1 MAKGPS
7 GRVVIVLEPTLKQEL
22 YVELVRRGLTLKE
35 WFIGQAT
42 DFLDASRQPPLFVAE
57 NLDHRDQ
64 YVSPGIPSSSEED
77 NE

>member
-7 GRVVIVLEPTLKQEL
+7 GRVVIVLEPSLKQEL
-22 YVELVRRGLTLKE
+22 YVELARRGLTLKD

-57 NLDHRDQ
+57 NSSNRNP
-64 YVSPGIPSSSEED
+64 YVSQDIPSSSEED
-77 NE
+77 TE

>member
-22 YVELVRRGLTLKE
+22 YVELARRDLTLKE

-57 NLDHRDQ
+57 NSDRHNT
-64 YVSPGIPSSSEED
+64 YVSPAIPSSSEED